1 VSRGPGINVPGP
13 SCINIIY
20 METQETIDERADR
33 ILEGL
38 RTLFEQ
44 RGFSD
49 TSRLLYAYRNE
60 CKECIKKESY

>member
-1 VSRGPGINVPGP
+1 
-13 SCINIIY
+13 
-20 METQETIDERADR
+20 MEIQEAADR
-33 ILEGL
+33 ILEEL

-60 CKECIKKESY
+60 CKECIKKELIGQEPK